1 MPVHWTLLLHLCL
14 AAQLVSMSDGATA
27 PVTCATMLKSSIPHM
42 LQRKDAKLLDDHLGR
57 VSELGPCFEGA
68 SLLEQVPNT
77 VCADLYCM
85 HSTRCDVYVDLS
97 THQMLLPVPSPSN
110 VKCTSPSGGQ
120 IRSTN
125 PAAAIQ
131 LSVIIAVR
139 GNSNQHIMQATYSL
153 LEVFRTA
160 SEASSAEIIIVIDDS
175 GNSEDSAVSATAV
188 TRRSISSAAAATGVL
203 LDTVQRLITFFDA
216 PIKISRHSDS
226 TRGFNI
232 AGARQ
237 ASGTYLA
244 IVDSGVLVG
253 RGMLSTLLLTL
264 EEHADA
270 GLVGPLLLQNR
281 GKGMQVR

>member
-1 MPVHWTLLLHLCL
+1 
-14 AAQLVSMSDGATA
+14 MSDGATA
-27 PVTCATMLKSSIPHM
+27 PVTCATMLKASIPHM
-42 LQRKDAKLLDDHLGR
+42 LQRKDAKSLDDHLGR
-57 VSELGPCFEGA
+57 VSDLGPCFEGA

-97 THQMLLPVPSPSN
+97 THQMLQQIPSPSN
-110 VKCTSPSGGQ
+110 VKCVAPSGGQ
-120 IRSTN
+120 TRLTN
-125 PAAAIQ
+125 PAVAIQ

-153 LEVFRTA
+153 LEIFRTA
-160 SEASSAEIIIVIDDS
+160 SEASSAEILIVIDDS
-175 GNSEDSAVSATAV
+175 SNSEDSAVPATAAS
-188 TRRSISSAAAATGVL
+188 RRSISSAAAATGVL

-244 IVDSGVLVG
+244 IVDSSVLVS
-253 RGMLSTLLLTL
+253 RGMLATLLTTM

-281 GKGMQVR
+281 GKGMQVRYMSV